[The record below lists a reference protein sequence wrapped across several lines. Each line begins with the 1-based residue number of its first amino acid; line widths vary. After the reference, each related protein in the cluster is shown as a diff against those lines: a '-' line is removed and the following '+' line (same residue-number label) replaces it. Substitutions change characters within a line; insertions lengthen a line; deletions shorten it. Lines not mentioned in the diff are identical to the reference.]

1 MKIKIGGEIVMNE
14 DAWIYDFFDE
24 PHFSPAM
31 LDDAVQSADPDDR
44 EMIIEMNSPG
54 GYVLAGFEI
63 YSRIVAMRAEGW
75 TVEAHVTALAASAAS
90 TIISA
95 CDTVLCS
102 PVAQIMLH
110 LPFCV
115 TVGNR
120 NDHQG
125 GIEFLRSIEESI
137 LNGYVFKAKGKA
149 NREDFRKAMEK
160 ETWMSAQQAI
170 AMGLADGLLGSMDAA
185 KLTAADVGSYAGHV
199 VNSLQ
204 AGIGHSYDDLVARYE
219 TGVRAGVLQMDP
231 LHPVDIAEDPA
242 PVKAES
248 EPETAPEAE
257 ELPEDDSMQ
266 AWLDLEKLR
275 YPE

>member
-24 PHFSPAM
+24 PHFAPAM
-31 LDDAVQSADPDDR
+31 LDDAVQNADPDDR

-63 YSRIVAMRAEGW
+63 YSRIVEMRAEGW

-95 CDTVLCS
+95 CDAVLCS

-110 LPFCV
+110 LPFCL
-115 TVGNR
+115 TAGNR
-120 NDHQG
+120 HNHEDS
-125 GIEFLRSIEESI
+125 ISFLSSIEESI
-137 LNGYVFKAKGKA
+137 LNGYVIKSAGKA
-149 NREDFRKAMEK
+149 SRNDFRKAMEK

-170 AMGLADGLLGSMDAA
+170 AMGLADGILGSADAE

-204 AGIGHSYDDLVARYE
+204 AGIGHSYADLLARYE
-219 TGVRAGVLQMDP
+219 SGVRAGVLQMDP
-231 LHPVDIAEDPA
+231 MHPVDIAEDPA
-242 PVKAES
+242 PVK
-248 EPETAPEAE
+248 PEAE
-257 ELPEDDSMQ
+257 PEADDGMQ